1 VTLVDERPAS
11 EIVADLLALIAHD
24 LRNPLSALRS
34 NLGFIGSVVQRVD
47 QDASEAV
54 VDAMVSCDGLAQII
68 DNVEVMIFA
77 LKGQR
82 APELGAVVLSQAVA
96 AAIEACRS
104 TAKSHGVALE
114 LLPGPTVDVAVR
126 SHQDLLSR
134 ALGNLIR
141 NSIQHG
147 GESKVMVAVRSDG
160 KTATVRIS
168 DGGDPLDPAQTPSP
182 FGAAGQLSAKHSHSG
197 RYGRGLG
204 LWCASVTATA
214 AGASLKNFAGSSRAE
229 RNVFE
234 LELSVF

>member
-1 VTLVDERPAS
+1 MEERPAS

-34 NLGFIGSVVQRVD
+34 NLGFIGSVVGRVD

-77 LKGQR
+77 LKQQR
-82 APELGAVVLSQAVA
+82 APEHGAVVLSQAVA
-96 AAIEACRS
+96 DSVEACRS
-104 TAKSHGVALE
+104 TAKSHGTTLE
-114 LLPGPTVDVAVR
+114 VTPNPSADVAVR
-126 SHQDLLSR
+126 SHQDLLVR

-147 GESKVMVAVRSDG
+147 GEAKVMVSLRSDG

-168 DGGDPLDPAQTPSP
+168 DGGEPLDPALTPSP
-182 FGAAGQLSAKHSHSG
+182 FTPAGQLSAKHSHSG

-204 LWCASVTATA
+204 LWCASVSARA
-214 AGASLKNFAGSSRAE
+214 AGATLKNFAGKTAQE

-234 LELSVF
+234 LELDVF